1 MSLRISIFLANKNAA
16 KAVVSCWQRFIMGAV
31 FTRRVVAMKR
41 SRTLRVK
48 TAPIINLCQQL
59 TTAFAAFLFARK
71 ILMRKL
77 ITYRHSKG
85 FYIYDNLLHGG
96 ELAGHCRGPHRPGA
110 LGPTLAEMQLA
121 KGEIGDNP
129 HQRQDINDQQ
139 PCHGGRDLRGR

>member
-1 MSLRISIFLANKNAA
+1 MRQRPTSVLL
-16 KAVVSCWQRFIMGAV
+16 RFIA
-31 FTRRVVAMKR
+31 T
-41 SRTLRVK
+41 TLRVK

-96 ELAGHCRGPHRPGA
+96 ELAGHSGVLAVDRRGVPPQGTTAVLLASSQVDWFGPFPSSDMFGQMGLAQSTHLKYMLYNGWAIVVANIILFA
-110 LGPTLAEMQLA
+110 LLFQILV
-121 KGEIGDNP
+121 
-129 HQRQDINDQQ
+129 
-139 PCHGGRDLRGR
+139 